1 MAASKDSSLFP
12 SDFAWLAQG
21 RSLGKKVQ
29 LLIDPDDSGSLQNPP
44 NVNVLELQGPDEAAM
59 NVQLTINPPLI
70 IDVPTPEITLARARA
85 LVDQQS
91 ASGSI
96 DNLSNELLVGGFPG
110 AVTYTPMIAILD
122 WGIGGVAVKG
132 VEVDIANG
140 LNINLTCSYLRVNV
154 ASDPLMQFI
163 SDHPV
168 GSSAIYELAAFV
180 GPGYAKRNNAQ
191 RTVHVRR
198 FGIPES
204 LPFSPAISNV
214 VPIPKFATRVSLQLG
229 QGVFSDP
236 DDMRGWYCQIIFLRT
251 PAWGFGTGTALFVS
265 DHSLGIVE
273 ARGDECCQ
281 FMIPNGALYCYLRTT
296 FSPGSFPPFGMDV
309 YPSLIFDLGI

>member
-1 MAASKDSSLFP
+1 MGASKDSSLFP

-29 LLIDPDDSGSLQNPP
+29 LLIDPDDSGDLLNPP

-70 IDVPTPEITLARARA
+70 IDVPTPAITLARAKA
-85 LVDQQS
+85 LVDQQA

-96 DNLSNELLVGGFPG
+96 DNLANELLVPTFG
-110 AVTYTPMIAILD
+110 AISYTPMIAILD

-140 LNINLTCSYLRVNV
+140 LNINLTCSFLRVNV
-154 ASDPLMQFI
+154 ASDPFI
-163 SDHPV
+163 IYTDTDV
-168 GSSAIYELAAFV
+168 GSAAIYELAAFV
-180 GPGYAKRNNAQ
+180 GPGYPKRNNAQ
-191 RTVHVRR
+191 RTIYLGRM
-198 FGIPES
+198 GIPET
-204 LPFSPAISNV
+204 LPLFPAISSV

-229 QGVFSDP
+229 QGPFGDP
-236 DDMRGWYCQIIFLRT
+236 DDLRGWYCQIIFLRG
-251 PAWGFGTGTALFVS
+251 PAWGFGTGTAGFVS
-265 DHSLGIVE
+265 DFTLGIVE

-281 FMIPNGALYCYLRTT
+281 FMIPNGAMYCYLRTT
-296 FSPGSFPPFGMDV
+296 FSPGSFPPFGQDIH
-309 YPSLIFDLGI
+309 PALIFDLGI